1 MMYLCRRV
9 NDLRIQTNK
18 GGINMKKKIIISVI
32 SLACIC
38 CLAIGLIPAGAD
50 TSVISEEEIGAIVN
64 TQTDTSLISSP
75 FTEAVGQVRDS
86 VVGINNYQTQ
96 SSSYGYGFGF
106 GFGFGDDYG
115 RQPSESL
122 YGTGSGVVITSYG
135 HVLTNYHVVE
145 GASRITVTT
154 SADSEEHEAVLLGY
168 DSSLDIAILQVSG
181 LNVKPVKLGDSDA
194 LQVGEWAIVIGNP
207 LGEKFARTVTIGIVS
222 AVDRQ
227 VTDTSYDRYYR
238 RYTTTNTMIQV
249 DAAINS
255 GNSGG
260 GLFNVLGQLMGIPAR
275 KYSSNSFIEAD
286 VDNIG
291 MCIPINV
298 AKPLIEEVLRGN
310 GSQASSAGSPSAGN
324 ANTNESMLS
333 KPRLG
338 VTVVTLSSSAT
349 VKLPL
354 GAFVR
359 DVDENG
365 PAAEAGIRKGDV
377 IVAVN
382 GSATSSSTALIG
394 MLQGLKEGDTVTVQV
409 YRANGAAE
417 AIKDNTLDLNV
428 IDPNGDYIDIQV
440 TLRVIEN
447 QSSFLPIEVPAA

>member
-1 MMYLCRRV
+1 MMYLSRRI
-9 NDLRIQTNK
+9 NNPRIQPYK
-18 GGINMKKKIIISVI
+18 GGKNMKKKTVI
-32 SLACIC
+32 FLVSLASIC
-38 CLAIGLIPAGAD
+38 GLIFGLISAGAD
-50 TSVISEEEIGAIVN
+50 NSVISEEEIGAIVN

-75 FTEAVGQVRDS
+75 FTEAVNQVRDS

-96 SSSYGYGFGF
+96 SSSYGYGYGF

-115 RQPSESL
+115 RQPTERL

-145 GASRITVTT
+145 DASRITVTT
-154 SADSEEHEAVLLGY
+154 SADSEEHEAVMLGY
-168 DSSLDIAILQVSG
+168 DASLDIAVLQVSG
-181 LNVKPVKLGDSDA
+181 LNVKPAKLGDSDA

-207 LGEKFARTVTIGIVS
+207 LGEKFARTVTVGIVS

-260 GLFNVLGQLMGIPAR
+260 GMFNVLGQLMGIPAR
-275 KYSSNSFIEAD
+275 KYSSNFFSETD

-310 GSQASSAGSPSAGN
+310 GGEAASASPAAGN
-324 ANTNESMLS
+324 ADTNESMLS

-338 VTVVTLSSSAT
+338 VTVTTLSSSAT
-349 VKLPL
+349 VRLPL

-382 GSATSSSTALIG
+382 GKTTTSSSALIG
-394 MLQGLKEGDTVTVQV
+394 MLQGLKEGDVVTVKV
-409 YRANGAAE
+409 YRAKGADE
-417 AIKDNTLDLNV
+417 AIRDNTLDLSV
-428 IDPNGDYIDIQV
+428 IDPDGEYIDIQV
-440 TLRVIEN
+440 TLRVIGN
-447 QSSFLPIEVPAA
+447 QSSFVPAEIPAA

>member
-1 MMYLCRRV
+1 
-9 NDLRIQTNK
+9 
-18 GGINMKKKIIISVI
+18 MKKKIIISVV

-38 CLAIGLIPAGAD
+38 CLALGLIPAGAD
-50 TSVISEEEIGAIVN
+50 TSVIPEEEIGAIVN

-75 FTEAVGQVRDS
+75 FTEAVSLVRDS

-96 SSSYGYGFGF
+96 SSSYGYGYGF

-115 RQPSESL
+115 RQPTEKL

-145 GASRITVTT
+145 NANRITVTT
-154 SADSEEHEAVLLGY
+154 SADSEEHEAVMLGY
-168 DSSLDIAILQVSG
+168 DASLDIAVLQVSD

-207 LGEKFARTVTIGIVS
+207 LGENFARTVTVGIVS

-260 GLFNVLGQLMGIPAR
+260 GMFNVLGQLMGIPAR
-275 KYSSNSFIEAD
+275 KYSSNFFTEAD

-298 AKPLIEEVLRGN
+298 AKPLIEEVLRGH
-310 GSQASSAGSPSAGN
+310 GGETASSAASSAGNAG
-324 ANTNESMLS
+324 TNESMLS

-338 VTVVTLSSSAT
+338 VTVTTLSSSAT
-349 VKLPL
+349 ARLPL

-359 DVDENG
+359 EVDENG
-365 PAAEAGIRKGDV
+365 PAAEAGIQKGDV

-382 GSATSSSTALIG
+382 GKDTSSSSALIN
-394 MLQGLKEGDTVTVQV
+394 MLQGLNEGDVVTVKV
-409 YRANGAAE
+409 YRAKGAAE
-417 AIKDNTLDLNV
+417 AIRDNTLDLSV
-428 IDPNGDYIDIQV
+428 IDPDGEYIDIQV
-440 TLRVIEN
+440 TLRVIGS
-447 QSSFLPIEVPAA
+447 QSSFVPALIPAA

>member
-1 MMYLCRRV
+1 
-9 NDLRIQTNK
+9 
-18 GGINMKKKIIISVI
+18 MKKKVIISVI

-75 FTEAVGQVRDS
+75 FTEAVSQVRDS

-106 GFGFGDDYG
+106 GFGGDYG

-168 DSSLDIAILQVSG
+168 DASLDIAILQVNG

-207 LGEKFARTVTIGIVS
+207 LGEKFARTVTVGIVS

-260 GLFNVLGQLMGIPAR
+260 GMFNMLGQLMGIPAR

-298 AKPLIEEVLRGN
+298 AKPLIEEVLRGH
-310 GSQASSAGSPSAGN
+310 GGQAASAAPAAGN
-324 ANTNESMLS
+324 NGTDTSMLN

-338 VTVVTLSSSAT
+338 VTVATLSSSAT

-359 DVDENG
+359 EVDENS

-382 GSATSSSTALIG
+382 GTDTPSASAVIG
-394 MLQGLKEGDTVTVQV
+394 MLQGLKEGDVVTVKV

-417 AIKDNTLDLNV
+417 AIRENTLDLNA
-428 IDPNGDYIDIQV
+428 IDPNGEYIDIQV

-447 QSSFLPIEVPAA
+447 QSSFIPAQVPAA